1 MMLLWLILSIMA
13 GGLLAWSVNQ
23 WSSFA
28 SRLVALLGV
37 FVPFIVST
45 AYWTSLGFPL
55 DTGADSSWMTTF
67 QVSWIPA
74 LGIDFYL
81 ALDGLSLLMIVL
93 TTFIGS
99 LTVLYSWGRY
109 PYKEGF
115 YYFNLLWVLAG
126 ITGVFLAMDLF
137 LFYFFWEVM
146 LIPMYFLI
154 GIWGGENRGNAAFK
168 FFIFT
173 QAGGLLMLLSVLGLH
188 ALHLQQTGEAT
199 FAYEA
204 LMNTELTKAVAYPLM
219 LGFLAGLLVKL
230 PAFPLHTWL
239 ANTYTEAP
247 ASGSIILSGLMVKTA
262 GYSLIRFV
270 LPFFPEAVGDFAP
283 IGMVLGVIGILYGA
297 KLAFAQSDLKRIVS
311 YSSFSHMG
319 YIVLGIF
326 AMNELALQG
335 VVMQMIAHGISSTAL
350 FAMIGFLETRLHTRD
365 VNQIGGLYS
374 RAPVMGGVGLIF
386 VMASLGL
393 PGLGNFI
400 AEFLVLMGAYQAD
413 ILLAVFASIGLVL
426 SSLYALRLMQNI
438 FYGQVP
444 DSLSN
449 AQMAD
454 FRAKEGLIMGAL
466 IVVVIGLGFYPQ
478 PVFDTAQGSIKTIT
492 QPDQRPSAAQ
502 TTNQAESSAS
512 QAAKSELILKQN
524 L

>member
-1 MMLLWLILSIMA
+1 
-13 GGLLAWSVNQ
+13 
-23 WSSFA
+23 
-28 SRLVALLGV
+28 
-37 FVPFIVST
+37 
-45 AYWTSLGFPL
+45 
-55 DTGADSSWMTTF
+55 
-67 QVSWIPA
+67 
-74 LGIDFYL
+74 
-81 ALDGLSLLMIVL
+81 
-93 TTFIGS
+93 
-99 LTVLYSWGRY
+99 
-109 PYKEGF
+109 
-115 YYFNLLWVLAG
+115 
-126 ITGVFLAMDLF
+126 
-137 LFYFFWEVM
+137 
-146 LIPMYFLI
+146 
-154 GIWGGENRGNAAFK
+154 
-168 FFIFT
+168 
-173 QAGGLLMLLSVLGLH
+173 
-188 ALHLQQTGEAT
+188 
-199 FAYEA
+199 
-204 LMNTELTKAVAYPLM
+204 
-219 LGFLAGLLVKL
+219 
-230 PAFPLHTWL
+230 
-239 ANTYTEAP
+239 
-247 ASGSIILSGLMVKTA
+247 
-262 GYSLIRFV
+262 
-270 LPFFPEAVGDFAP
+270 
-283 IGMVLGVIGILYGA
+283 
-297 KLAFAQSDLKRIVS
+297 
-311 YSSFSHMG
+311 
-319 YIVLGIF
+319 
-326 AMNELALQG
+326 
-335 VVMQMIAHGISSTAL
+335 MQMIAHGISSTAL